1 MPEDNDDVR
10 PSLRKTG
17 TTRRPLVQETADPA
31 GKKQVAQ
38 WVISGSHVRPA
49 HEVLPDPATGGVP
62 APRPNRPTWL
72 MLALAAAA
80 GFAIAI
86 PVTWYFFAA
95 TVR

>member
-1 MPEDNDDVR
+1 MPDDKDDVR

-17 TTRRPLVQETADPA
+17 TSRPLVQETADPA
-31 GKKQVAQ
+31 GKKPVAQ
-38 WVISGSHVRPA
+38 WVISGSHARPA
-49 HEVLPDPATGGVP
+49 HEVLPDPASGLP
-62 APRPNRPTWL
+62 APRPARPTWV

-86 PVTWYFFAA
+86 PITWYFFAA